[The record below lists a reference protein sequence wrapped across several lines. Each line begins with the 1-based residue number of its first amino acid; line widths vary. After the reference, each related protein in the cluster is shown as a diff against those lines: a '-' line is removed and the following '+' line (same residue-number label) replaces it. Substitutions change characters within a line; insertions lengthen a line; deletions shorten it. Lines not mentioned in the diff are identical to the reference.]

1 VVLVAEVPHSPR
13 NAFPDV
19 RLFELADLM
28 QGESD
33 QLGSQLGFGTEA
45 IDQKISDLFDSRRR
59 RVTSHPNV
67 VSKKD
72 PARNSG
78 VKLRL
83 TGRSGHCRRTTL
95 VG

>member
-1 VVLVAEVPHSPR
+1 VRLVAEVPNSPDD
-13 NAFPDV
+13 ALPDV
-19 RLFELADLM
+19 RLFDFADFM
-28 QGESD
+28 KRERN
-33 QLGSQLGFGTEA
+33 QLRAQLGFGTKA
-45 IDQKISDLFDSRRR
+45 IDQQVSDLFDSRRR
-59 RVTSHPNV
+59 RVTSHTSI

-83 TGRSGHCRRTTL
+83 TGRSGHFRRTTL

>member
-1 VVLVAEVPHSPR
+1 
-13 NAFPDV
+13 
-19 RLFELADLM
+19 
-28 QGESD
+28 
-33 QLGSQLGFGTEA
+33 
-45 IDQKISDLFDSRRR
+45 
-59 RVTSHPNV
+59 VTSHTSI

-83 TGRSGHCRRTTL
+83 TGRSGHFRRTTL